1 MSEPEVKD
9 YFFKEVE
16 STLIFQQDKFIKIL
30 NNKNFLP
37 YSYTSYKIN
46 LDQQNKKILRIKRR
60 YKFIMAL

>member
-46 LDQQNKKILRIKRR
+46 LD
-60 YKFIMAL
+60 